1 MDRER
6 TPVLR
11 MLREGEPRSRARSRQ
26 RFAATAFPP
35 ALLAALRFPPFC
47 PVLSHTHRHRSSRGC
62 GHRAATAPPAPYHLA
77 IRRLR
82 LTSATKQLRKF
93 TPDRRFFLAK
103 LFEPRHRA
111 QPCEPAQLFL
121 TEICHASS
129 CRSACSH

>member
-26 RFAATAFPP
+26 QFAATAFPP
-35 ALLAALRFPPFC
+35 ALLAALRFPPVC
-47 PVLSHTHRHRSSRGC
+47 PVLSHAHRHRSSRSC
-62 GHRAATAPPAPYHLA
+62 RHRAATAPPASYHLA

-93 TPDRRFFLAK
+93 TSDRRLLLAK
-103 LFEPRHRA
+103 LFEPRDCA
-111 QPCEPAQLFL
+111 QPCELA
-121 TEICHASS
+121 
-129 CRSACSH
+129 